1 MTLLLGPI
9 PKAAE
14 QRQMNALKQGL
25 GLGAPKVHCWKLSC
39 ISNDLGKN
47 DVSWFF
53 WDLFPKGARETF
65 EFQENLV
72 KIFFFEKHVTT
83 EISFAHWILSTEA
96 DWKWHCAP
104 HAGLIRWISD
114 VMSRTV
120 FCFRIEKSHPLTED
134 FRKKLDVER

>member
-25 GLGAPKVHCWKLSC
+25 GLGVPKVHCWKLSC
-39 ISNDLGKN
+39 ISNTWGKMMS
-47 DVSWFF
+47 VGFF
-53 WDLFPKGARETF
+53 GPFPQRSEETF

-72 KIFFFEKHVTT
+72 KIFFFEKHVTN